1 MKKSRQCFNANQIE
15 ELEKLFITTNYPDTL
30 TRQQLAAKMKVSES
44 RIQVISFTCNLLL
57 TPLSSNPQTGQ
68 THSNN
73 LLTTADDLFE
83 FV

>member
-44 RIQVISFTCNLLL
+44 RIQVI
-57 TPLSSNPQTGQ
+57 
-68 THSNN
+68 
-73 LLTTADDLFE
+73 
-83 FV
+83 

>member
-57 TPLSSNPQTGQ
+57 TPLSSNLTNW
-68 THSNN
+68 SNT
-73 LLTTADDLFE
+73 LKQ
-83 FV
+83 FVDNSRRIV

>member
-44 RIQVISFTCNLLL
+44 RIQVISFNCNLLL
-57 TPLSSNPQTGQ
+57 TPLSSNLTNW
-68 THSNN
+68 SNT
-73 LLTTADDLFE
+73 LKQ
-83 FV
+83 FVDNSRRIV